1 MDVRTWHLDGDRSA
15 DMIARDLSE
24 LREALLRLAGQVESQ
39 IERAT
44 LALRRLDEAEALA
57 VREDDRQ
64 INEAQAVLR
73 ERCFAVISGQRPDDR
88 ALRLL
93 ISIQYISLEL
103 ERMGDYAVRIAR
115 RTSMLAQLAERRP
128 LRAEF
133 GLMGELA
140 TQQVRDILDALIEVD
155 TERARA
161 VAAQDTQIDRL
172 YERVFDSVVQ
182 ELAAA
187 ENGSDQVLRA
197 VTLLQ
202 VAHDLERIG
211 DRVTNVAEDIVFLDT
226 GEVVELG

>member
-1 MDVRTWHLDGDRSA
+1 
-15 DMIARDLSE
+15 
-24 LREALLRLAGQVESQ
+24 AGQVESQ
-39 IERAT
+39 IEQAT
-44 LALRRLDEAEALA
+44 LALRALDEEEALA
-57 VREDDRQ
+57 VRDGDRQ

-73 ERCFAVISGQRPDDR
+73 ERCFAVISQQRPDDR
-88 ALRLL
+88 QLRLL

-115 RTSMLAQLAERRP
+115 RTGMLAQLSERRP

-161 VAAQDTQIDRL
+161 VAAQDTNIDRL
-172 YERVFDSVVQ
+172 YERVFDDVVQ
-182 ELAAA
+182 ELGCLQG
-187 ENGSDQVLRA
+187 EGGPQSDQVLRI

>member
-1 MDVRTWHLDGDRSA
+1 MALPRPVID
-15 DMIARDLSE
+15 RDLQD

-44 LALRRLDEAEALA
+44 FAMRHLDEPSA
-57 VREDDRQ
+57 RELQRDDRL
-64 INEAQAVLR
+64 INEAQGLLR
-73 ERCFAVISGQRPDDR
+73 ERCFAVIATQRPDDR

-93 ISIQYISLEL
+93 ISIQYICVEL

-115 RTSMLAQLAERRP
+115 RTCLLAQLPRRQP

-133 GLMGELA
+133 GLMGEFA
-140 TQQVRDILDALIEVD
+140 TQQVRDILDALIETD
-155 TERARA
+155 PERARA
-161 VAAQDTQIDRL
+161 VAAQDSQIDRL
-172 YERVFDSVVQ
+172 YERVFDDVVE
-182 ELAAA
+182 ELATASRD
-187 ENGSDQVLRA
+187 EYDSDQVLRA

-211 DRVTNVAEDIVFLDT
+211 DRVTNVAEDIVFLET